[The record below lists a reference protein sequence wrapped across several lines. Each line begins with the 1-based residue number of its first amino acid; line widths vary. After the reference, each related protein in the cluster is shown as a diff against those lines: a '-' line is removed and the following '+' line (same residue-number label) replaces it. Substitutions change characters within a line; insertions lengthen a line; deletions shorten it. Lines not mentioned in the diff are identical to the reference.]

1 MTTLPGAAFFDSALS
16 FGMIRGG
23 KIDAAI
29 LGAMQVSAT
38 GDLAN
43 WMIPGKM
50 VKGPGGAMDLVHG
63 AGRVIVLMEHVAKDG
78 SAKIVDAC
86 TLPLTGRGVVDRI
99 ITDLAVIDVTPD
111 GLVLVELAPG
121 VTVEQVRQATEPPL
135 RIARNWTTEGPRSMS
150 ENDVVIVA
158 AARTPQGRLKGQL
171 AAFTAPQL
179 GSFAIRGALEQ
190 GGVDPA
196 DVDAVIV
203 GQVLAAGSGQN
214 AARQAAIGAGIGWD
228 VPAHSVNKV
237 CLSGLTAVIDAAR
250 MIRTGDAEVVVAAGM
265 ESMTRAPHL
274 LMGSRD
280 GWTYGTVEVLDHMA
294 YDGLTDA
301 YDRESMGASTERH
314 NARYELTREAQDQV
328 AALSHQRAAAA
339 QESGV
344 LDAEIV
350 AVEVPQ
356 RRGEPVR
363 VTRDEG
369 VRPETTVE
377 TLAGLRPAFAEGGS
391 ITAGN
396 SSQISDG
403 ASAVVVTTRA
413 TAEAKGWPVLVT
425 VGASGQTAGPDNS
438 LQAQPA
444 RAIEQ
449 ACRKQ
454 GITPQD
460 LDLVEIN
467 EAFGAVVARSQTE
480 LGLDG
485 DIVNVHGGGIAIGHP
500 IGASGNRLVV
510 HVAHELARRGGGT
523 AAVGLCGGGGQ
534 GEALILTR

>member
-1 MTTLPGAAFFDSALS
+1 MT
-16 FGMIRGG
+16 
-23 KIDAAI
+23 
-29 LGAMQVSAT
+29 
-38 GDLAN
+38 
-43 WMIPGKM
+43 
-50 VKGPGGAMDLVHG
+50 
-63 AGRVIVLMEHVAKDG
+63 
-78 SAKIVDAC
+78 
-86 TLPLTGRGVVDRI
+86 
-99 ITDLAVIDVTPD
+99 
-111 GLVLVELAPG
+111 
-121 VTVEQVRQATEPPL
+121 
-135 RIARNWTTEGPRSMS
+135 
-150 ENDVVIVA
+150 ENDIVIVA

-190 GGVDPA
+190 ASIDPT

-237 CLSGLTAVIDAAR
+237 CLSGLTAIIDAAR

-265 ESMTRAPHL
+265 ESMTRAPHM

-280 GWTYGTVEVLDHMA
+280 GWTYGSVEVLDHMA

-314 NARYELTREAQDQV
+314 NARYELTREAQDRV
-328 AALSHQRAAAA
+328 AALSHRRAAAA
-339 QESGV
+339 QEAGV
-344 LDAEIV
+344 FDAEIV
-350 AVEVPQ
+350 TVEVPQ
-356 RRGEPVR
+356 RRGEPLR
-363 VTRDEG
+363 VTKDEG

-377 TLAGLRPAFAEGGS
+377 TLAGLRAAFAEGGS

-403 ASAVVVTTRA
+403 ASAVVVTARR

-444 RAIEQ
+444 RAIER
-449 ACRKQ
+449 ACEKQ
-454 GITPQD
+454 GITPGD

-467 EAFGAVVARSQTE
+467 EAFGAVVARSQVE
-480 LGLDG
+480 LGLEDG
-485 DIVNVHGGGIAIGHP
+485 IVNIHGGGIAIGHP

-510 HVAHELARRGGGT
+510 HVAHELVRRGGGT

>member
-1 MTTLPGAAFFDSALS
+1 MTD
-16 FGMIRGG
+16 
-23 KIDAAI
+23 
-29 LGAMQVSAT
+29 
-38 GDLAN
+38 
-43 WMIPGKM
+43 
-50 VKGPGGAMDLVHG
+50 
-63 AGRVIVLMEHVAKDG
+63 
-78 SAKIVDAC
+78 
-86 TLPLTGRGVVDRI
+86 
-99 ITDLAVIDVTPD
+99 
-111 GLVLVELAPG
+111 
-121 VTVEQVRQATEPPL
+121 
-135 RIARNWTTEGPRSMS
+135 
-150 ENDVVIVA
+150 NDIVIVA

-179 GSFAIRGALEQ
+179 GAIAIRGALEQ
-190 GGVDPA
+190 ASVDVQA
-196 DVDAVIV
+196 VDAVIV

-280 GWTYGTVEVLDHMA
+280 GWTYGSVEVLDHMA
-294 YDGLTDA
+294 FDGLTDA
-301 YDRESMGASTERH
+301 YDKESMGASTERH
-314 NARYELTREAQDQV
+314 NARYELTREAQDAV

-339 QESGV
+339 QDAGV
-344 LDAEIV
+344 FDAEIV
-350 AVEVPQ
+350 AVDVPQ

-369 VRPETTVE
+369 VRPETTTT
-377 TLAGLRPAFAEGGS
+377 TLAGLRPAFADGGS

-403 ASAVVVTTRA
+403 ASAVVVTTRGRA
-413 TAEAKGWPVLVT
+413 QAEGWPILVT

-444 RAIEQ
+444 RAIER
-449 ACRKQ
+449 ACQKQ
-454 GITPQD
+454 GIAPAD
-460 LDLVEIN
+460 LDFVEIN

-480 LGLDG
+480 LGLDSA
-485 DIVNVHGGGIAIGHP
+485 IVNIHGGGIAIGHP

-523 AAVGLCGGGGQ
+523 AAVALCGGGGQ

>member
-1 MTTLPGAAFFDSALS
+1 MT
-16 FGMIRGG
+16 
-23 KIDAAI
+23 
-29 LGAMQVSAT
+29 
-38 GDLAN
+38 
-43 WMIPGKM
+43 
-50 VKGPGGAMDLVHG
+50 
-63 AGRVIVLMEHVAKDG
+63 
-78 SAKIVDAC
+78 
-86 TLPLTGRGVVDRI
+86 
-99 ITDLAVIDVTPD
+99 
-111 GLVLVELAPG
+111 
-121 VTVEQVRQATEPPL
+121 
-135 RIARNWTTEGPRSMS
+135 

-179 GSFAIRGALEQ
+179 GSLAIRGALEQ
-190 GGVDPA
+190 GSIAPA
-196 DVDAVIV
+196 DIDAVIV

-280 GWTYGTVEVLDHMA
+280 GWAYGSVEVLDHMA

-314 NARYELTREAQDQV
+314 NARFDLTRQAQDRV
-328 AALSHQRAAAA
+328 AALSHQRATAA
-339 QESGV
+339 QEAGV
-344 LDAEIV
+344 FDVEIV
-350 AVEVPQ
+350 AVDVPQ

-363 VTRDEG
+363 VTKDEG
-369 VRPETTVE
+369 VRADTTVE
-377 TLAGLRPAFAEGGS
+377 TLAGLRAAFAEGGS

-396 SSQISDG
+396 SSPISDG
-403 ASAVVVTTRA
+403 ASAVVVTTRR
-413 TAEAKGWPVLVT
+413 TAQAKGWPVLVT

-444 RAIEQ
+444 RAIER
-449 ACRKQ
+449 ACEKQ
-454 GITPQD
+454 GIAPSD

-467 EAFGAVVARSQTE
+467 EAFGAVVARSQVE
-480 LGLDG
+480 LGLDEA
-485 DIVNVHGGGIAIGHP
+485 IVNIHGGGIAIGHP

-510 HVAHELARRGGGT
+510 HVAHELARRGAGT

>member
-1 MTTLPGAAFFDSALS
+1 M
-16 FGMIRGG
+16 
-23 KIDAAI
+23 
-29 LGAMQVSAT
+29 
-38 GDLAN
+38 
-43 WMIPGKM
+43 
-50 VKGPGGAMDLVHG
+50 
-63 AGRVIVLMEHVAKDG
+63 
-78 SAKIVDAC
+78 
-86 TLPLTGRGVVDRI
+86 
-99 ITDLAVIDVTPD
+99 
-111 GLVLVELAPG
+111 
-121 VTVEQVRQATEPPL
+121 
-135 RIARNWTTEGPRSMS
+135 
-150 ENDVVIVA
+150 NDNDIVIVA

-179 GSFAIRGALEQ
+179 GSFAIRGALEH
-190 GGVDPA
+190 GAIDPG

-237 CLSGLTAVIDAAR
+237 CLSGLTAIIDAAR
-250 MIRTGDAEVVVAAGM
+250 MIRTGDADVVVAAGM
-265 ESMTRAPHL
+265 ESMTRAPHM

-280 GWTYGTVEVLDHMA
+280 GWTYGSVEVLDHMA

-314 NARYELTREAQDQV
+314 NARYELTREAQDRV

-339 QESGV
+339 QEAGV
-344 LDAEIV
+344 FEVEIV

-356 RRGEPVR
+356 RRGEPVL
-363 VTRDEG
+363 VTKDEG
-369 VRPETTVE
+369 VRPDTTIE
-377 TLAGLRPAFAEGGS
+377 TLGGLRAAFAEGGS

-403 ASAVVVTTRA
+403 ASAVVVTTRG
-413 TAEAKGWPVLVT
+413 TAEAKGWSVLAT

-444 RAIEQ
+444 RAIER
-449 ACRKQ
+449 ACEKQ
-454 GITPQD
+454 GIAPSD

-467 EAFGAVVARSQTE
+467 EAFGAVVARSQVE
-480 LGLDG
+480 LGLDEG
-485 DIVNVHGGGIAIGHP
+485 IVNVHGGGIAIGHP

-510 HVAHELARRGGGT
+510 HAVHELVRRGGGT

>member
-1 MTTLPGAAFFDSALS
+1 MHDTD
-16 FGMIRGG
+16 I
-23 KIDAAI
+23 
-29 LGAMQVSAT
+29 
-38 GDLAN
+38 
-43 WMIPGKM
+43 
-50 VKGPGGAMDLVHG
+50 
-63 AGRVIVLMEHVAKDG
+63 VIV
-78 SAKIVDAC
+78 S
-86 TLPLTGRGVVDRI
+86 
-99 ITDLAVIDVTPD
+99 
-111 GLVLVELAPG
+111 
-121 VTVEQVRQATEPPL
+121 
-135 RIARNWTTEGPRSMS
+135 
-150 ENDVVIVA
+150 

-179 GSFAIRGALEQ
+179 GAFAIRGALEQ
-190 GGVDPA
+190 ASIPPEDI
-196 DVDAVIV
+196 DAVIV
-203 GQVLAAGSGQN
+203 GQVLSAGSGQN

-228 VPAHSVNKV
+228 VPAHTVNKV
-237 CLSGLTAVIDAAR
+237 CLSGLTAIIDAAR

-280 GWTYGTVEVLDHMA
+280 GWAYGSVEVLDHMA

-314 NARYELTREAQDQV
+314 NARYELTREAQDTV

-339 QESGV
+339 QAAGV
-344 LDAEIV
+344 FDDEIV
-350 AVEVPQ
+350 TVSVPQ
-356 RRGEPVR
+356 RRGEPLL
-363 VTRDEG
+363 VTADEG
-369 VRPETTVE
+369 IRPDTTVE
-377 TLAGLRPAFAEGGS
+377 SLAGLRAAFAEGGT

-403 ASAVVVTTRA
+403 ASAVIVMTRA
-413 TAEAKGWPVLVT
+413 LAAEKGWPILVT

-444 RAIEQ
+444 RAIER
-449 ACRKQ
+449 ACEKQ
-454 GITPQD
+454 GISPSD

-467 EAFGAVVARSQTE
+467 EAFGAVVARSQAE
-480 LGLDG
+480 LGLDPAL
-485 DIVNVHGGGIAIGHP
+485 VNIHGGGIAIGHP

-510 HVAHELARRGGGT
+510 HLAHELARRGSGT

>member
-1 MTTLPGAAFFDSALS
+1 MTENSSP
-16 FGMIRGG
+16 R
-23 KIDAAI
+23 
-29 LGAMQVSAT
+29 
-38 GDLAN
+38 
-43 WMIPGKM
+43 
-50 VKGPGGAMDLVHG
+50 
-63 AGRVIVLMEHVAKDG
+63 
-78 SAKIVDAC
+78 
-86 TLPLTGRGVVDRI
+86 
-99 ITDLAVIDVTPD
+99 PD
-111 GLVLVELAPG
+111 
-121 VTVEQVRQATEPPL
+121 
-135 RIARNWTTEGPRSMS
+135 
-150 ENDVVIVA
+150 DVVIVA

-179 GSFAIRGALEQ
+179 GAFAITGALRQ
-190 GGVDPA
+190 AGVAPS

-214 AARQAAIGAGIGWD
+214 AARQAAIGAGIGWE

-237 CLSGLTAVIDAAR
+237 CLSGLTAIIDAAR
-250 MIRTGDAEVVVAAGM
+250 MIRTGDAETVVAAGM

-280 GWTYGTVEVLDHMA
+280 GWTYGSVEVLDHMA

-314 NARYELTREAQDQV
+314 NARYDLTRQAQDEV

-339 QESGV
+339 QAAGV
-344 LDAEIV
+344 FAHEIV

-363 VTRDEG
+363 VTTDEG
-369 VRPETTVE
+369 IRPETTVE
-377 TLAGLRPAFAEGGS
+377 TLAGLRSAFAEGGS

-396 SSQISDG
+396 ASPISDG
-403 ASAVVVTTRA
+403 ASAVIVTTRA
-413 TAEAKGWPVLVT
+413 TAAAKNWPVLAA

-449 ACRKQ
+449 ACAKQ
-454 GITPQD
+454 GITPAD

-467 EAFGAVVARSQTE
+467 EAFGAVVARSRDE
-480 LGLDG
+480 LGLSS
-485 DIVNVHGGGIAIGHP
+485 DIVNIHGGGIAIGHP

-510 HVAHELARRGGGT
+510 HLAHELARRGGGT

>member
-1 MTTLPGAAFFDSALS
+1 MA
-16 FGMIRGG
+16 
-23 KIDAAI
+23 
-29 LGAMQVSAT
+29 
-38 GDLAN
+38 
-43 WMIPGKM
+43 
-50 VKGPGGAMDLVHG
+50 
-63 AGRVIVLMEHVAKDG
+63 
-78 SAKIVDAC
+78 
-86 TLPLTGRGVVDRI
+86 
-99 ITDLAVIDVTPD
+99 
-111 GLVLVELAPG
+111 
-121 VTVEQVRQATEPPL
+121 
-135 RIARNWTTEGPRSMS
+135 

-171 AAFTAPQL
+171 SAFTAPQL
-179 GSFAIRGALEQ
+179 GSLAIRGALDQ
-190 GGVDPA
+190 ATIDPE

-237 CLSGLTAVIDAAR
+237 CLSGLTAIIDAAR

-280 GWTYGTVEVLDHMA
+280 GWTYGSVEVLDHMA

-301 YDRESMGASTERH
+301 YDQESMGASTERH
-314 NARYELTREAQDQV
+314 NARFGLTREAQDQV
-328 AALSHQRAAAA
+328 AALSHQRATAA

-344 LDAEIV
+344 FDAEIV

-363 VTRDEG
+363 VTKDEG
-369 VRPETTVE
+369 VRPDTTVQ
-377 TLAGLRPAFAEGGS
+377 TLAGLRAAFAEGGS

-396 SSQISDG
+396 SSPISDG
-403 ASAVVVTTRA
+403 ASAVVLTTRGVA
-413 TAEAKGWPVLVT
+413 TAKGWPVLAT

-444 RAIEQ
+444 RAIER
-449 ACRKQ
+449 ACAKQ
-454 GITPQD
+454 GIAPSD

-467 EAFGAVVARSQTE
+467 EAFGAVVARSQDE
-480 LGLDG
+480 LGIDES
-485 DIVNVHGGGIAIGHP
+485 IVNIHGGGIAIGHP

-510 HVAHELARRGGGT
+510 HLAHELARRGAGT

>member
-1 MTTLPGAAFFDSALS
+1 MTD
-16 FGMIRGG
+16 I
-23 KIDAAI
+23 
-29 LGAMQVSAT
+29 
-38 GDLAN
+38 
-43 WMIPGKM
+43 
-50 VKGPGGAMDLVHG
+50 
-63 AGRVIVLMEHVAKDG
+63 
-78 SAKIVDAC
+78 
-86 TLPLTGRGVVDRI
+86 
-99 ITDLAVIDVTPD
+99 
-111 GLVLVELAPG
+111 
-121 VTVEQVRQATEPPL
+121 
-135 RIARNWTTEGPRSMS
+135 
-150 ENDVVIVA
+150 VIVA

-171 AAFTAPQL
+171 ASFTAPQL
-179 GSFAIRGALEQ
+179 GSFAIRGALAQ
-190 GGVDPA
+190 ASVDPGE
-196 DVDAVIV
+196 VDAVII

-237 CLSGLTAVIDAAR
+237 CLSGLTAIIDAAR
-250 MIRTGDAEVVVAAGM
+250 MIRTGDATTVVAAGM

-280 GWTYGTVEVLDHMA
+280 GWTYGSVEVLDHMA

-314 NARYELTREAQDQV
+314 NARYELTREAQDAV

-339 QESGV
+339 QDAGV
-344 LDAEIV
+344 FASEII

-356 RRGEPVR
+356 RRGEPV
-363 VTRDEG
+363 VVAKDEG

-377 TLAGLRPAFAEGGS
+377 TLAGLRAAFADGGS

-403 ASAVVVTTRA
+403 ASAVIVTTRENA
-413 TAEAKGWPVLVT
+413 DAHGWPVLAVI
-425 VGASGQTAGPDNS
+425 GASGQTAGPDNS

-444 RAIEQ
+444 RAIEK
-449 ACRKQ
+449 ACEKQ
-454 GITPQD
+454 GISPAD

-480 LGLDG
+480 LGLSSDV
-485 DIVNVHGGGIAIGHP
+485 VNIHGGGIAIGHP

-510 HVAHELARRGGGT
+510 HLAHELARRGSGT
-523 AAVGLCGGGGQ
+523 MAVGLCGGGGQ

>member
-1 MTTLPGAAFFDSALS
+1 MTAHDHT
-16 FGMIRGG
+16 
-23 KIDAAI
+23 
-29 LGAMQVSAT
+29 
-38 GDLAN
+38 
-43 WMIPGKM
+43 
-50 VKGPGGAMDLVHG
+50 
-63 AGRVIVLMEHVAKDG
+63 
-78 SAKIVDAC
+78 
-86 TLPLTGRGVVDRI
+86 DR
-99 ITDLAVIDVTPD
+99 
-111 GLVLVELAPG
+111 E
-121 VTVEQVRQATEPPL
+121 
-135 RIARNWTTEGPRSMS
+135 
-150 ENDVVIVA
+150 DVVIVA

-171 AAFTAPQL
+171 ASFTAPQL
-179 GSFAIRGALEQ
+179 GAFAIRGALEQ
-190 GGVDPA
+190 ASVDPT

-214 AARQAAIGAGIGWD
+214 AARQAAVGAGIGWD

-237 CLSGLTAVIDAAR
+237 CLSGLTAIIDAAR

-280 GWTYGTVEVLDHMA
+280 GWTYGSVEVLDHMA

-314 NARYELTREAQDQV
+314 NSRYELTREAQDAV

-339 QESGV
+339 QKAGV
-344 LDAEIV
+344 FDDEIV
-350 AVEVPQ
+350 AVSVPQ
-356 RRGEPVR
+356 RRGEDIR
-363 VTRDEG
+363 VSADEG
-369 VRPETTVE
+369 IRPDTTVE
-377 TLAGLRPAFAEGGS
+377 SLGGLRAAFAEGGS

-413 TAEAKGWPVLVT
+413 LAESRGWPVLVT

-444 RAIEQ
+444 RAIEK
-449 ACRKQ
+449 ACDKQ
-454 GITPQD
+454 GISPSD

-467 EAFGAVVARSQTE
+467 EAFGAVVARSQVE
-480 LGLDG
+480 LGLSSEV
-485 DIVNVHGGGIAIGHP
+485 VNIHGGGIAIGHP
-500 IGASGNRLVV
+500 IGASGTRLVV
-510 HVAHELARRGGGT
+510 HVAHELARRGAGR

>member
-1 MTTLPGAAFFDSALS
+1 MT
-16 FGMIRGG
+16 
-23 KIDAAI
+23 
-29 LGAMQVSAT
+29 
-38 GDLAN
+38 
-43 WMIPGKM
+43 
-50 VKGPGGAMDLVHG
+50 
-63 AGRVIVLMEHVAKDG
+63 
-78 SAKIVDAC
+78 
-86 TLPLTGRGVVDRI
+86 
-99 ITDLAVIDVTPD
+99 
-111 GLVLVELAPG
+111 
-121 VTVEQVRQATEPPL
+121 
-135 RIARNWTTEGPRSMS
+135 

-190 GGVDPA
+190 AAIDPETI
-196 DVDAVIV
+196 DAVIV

-237 CLSGLTAVIDAAR
+237 CLSGLTAIIDAAR

-274 LMGSRD
+274 LMGSRE
-280 GWTYGTVEVLDHMA
+280 GWTYGSVEVLDHMA

-314 NARYELTREAQDQV
+314 NARYELTREAQDRV

-339 QESGV
+339 QEAGV
-344 LDAEIV
+344 FDAEIV
-350 AVEVPQ
+350 AVDVPQ

-363 VTRDEG
+363 VTKDEG

-403 ASAVVVTTRA
+403 ASAVVVTTRGI
-413 TAEAKGWPVLVT
+413 AEAKGWPVLVT

-444 RAIEQ
+444 RAIER
-449 ACRKQ
+449 ACEKQ
-454 GITPQD
+454 GISPSD

-467 EAFGAVVARSQTE
+467 EAFGAVVARSEAE
-480 LGLDG
+480 LGLD
-485 DIVNVHGGGIAIGHP
+485 DEIVNIHGGGIAIGHP

-510 HVAHELARRGGGT
+510 HIAHELVRRGSGT

>member
-1 MTTLPGAAFFDSALS
+1 MTAHDHT
-16 FGMIRGG
+16 
-23 KIDAAI
+23 
-29 LGAMQVSAT
+29 
-38 GDLAN
+38 
-43 WMIPGKM
+43 
-50 VKGPGGAMDLVHG
+50 
-63 AGRVIVLMEHVAKDG
+63 
-78 SAKIVDAC
+78 
-86 TLPLTGRGVVDRI
+86 DR
-99 ITDLAVIDVTPD
+99 
-111 GLVLVELAPG
+111 E
-121 VTVEQVRQATEPPL
+121 
-135 RIARNWTTEGPRSMS
+135 
-150 ENDVVIVA
+150 DVVIVA

-171 AAFTAPQL
+171 ASFTAPQL
-179 GSFAIRGALEQ
+179 GAFAIRGALEQ
-190 GGVDPA
+190 ASVDPA

-237 CLSGLTAVIDAAR
+237 CLSGLTAIIDAAR

-280 GWTYGTVEVLDHMA
+280 GWTYGSVEVLDHMA

-301 YDRESMGASTERH
+301 YDCESMGASTERH
-314 NARYELTREAQDQV
+314 NSRYELTREAQDAV

-339 QESGV
+339 QKAGV
-344 LDAEIV
+344 FDDEIV
-350 AVEVPQ
+350 AVSVPQ
-356 RRGEPVR
+356 RRGEDLR
-363 VTRDEG
+363 VSADEG
-369 VRPETTVE
+369 IRPDTTVE
-377 TLAGLRPAFAEGGS
+377 SLGGLRAAFAEGGS

-403 ASAVVVTTRA
+403 ASAVIVTTRA
-413 TAEAKGWPVLVT
+413 LAESKRWPVLVT

-444 RAIEQ
+444 RAIEK
-449 ACRKQ
+449 ACDKQ
-454 GITPQD
+454 GISPSD

-467 EAFGAVVARSQTE
+467 EAFGAVVARSQVE
-480 LGLDG
+480 LGLSSE
-485 DIVNVHGGGIAIGHP
+485 IVNIHGGGIAIGHP
-500 IGASGNRLVV
+500 IGASGTRLVV
-510 HVAHELARRGGGT
+510 HAAHELARRGAGT